1 MPQTHRHCTEACS
14 RRGMQ
19 SDSASGSWCWY
30 SRSPTCTL
38 LPRCG
43 RSGNGGSH
51 ARNGGLAQG
60 QGARWGGRHPSAR
73 QWQVTDPSGS
83 HQVVNTGSRLSDVR
97 KRKQPL
103 DPASRRGTTVA
114 LPVNMGATQDTPSSG
129 VEAPVNA
136 GSHRQPRGAPAPPG
150 APGGDRVPGQTDL
163 LKDLRIITVLMV
175 MRPTGR
181 TTSWIQRALG
191 ERSRACTEGLLRAMA
206 TAGLISAKSGSRLH
220 TTWHL
225 AAPAIAW
232 LESRPYGHLDP

>member
-1 MPQTHRHCTEACS
+1 MPCWREFVSSPTRPFTSS
-14 RRGMQ
+14 RERWFSPGGRTLAKLATWA
-19 SDSASGSWCWY
+19 DSA
-30 SRSPTCTL
+30 
-38 LPRCG
+38 
-43 RSGNGGSH
+43 
-51 ARNGGLAQG
+51 
-60 QGARWGGRHPSAR
+60 
-73 QWQVTDPSGS
+73 
-83 HQVVNTGSRLSDVR
+83 
-97 KRKQPL
+97 
-103 DPASRRGTTVA
+103 RGTVVA
-114 LPVNMGATQDTPSSG
+114 LPPCMSALPDTPSSG

-136 GSHRQPRGAPAPPG
+136 GSHRQPPAPPG